1 MSTSTKD
8 ITAAP
13 VATSAP
19 TAPTVN
25 ASANAANPKVKWN
38 VEHLKSSY
46 VNFANA
52 NSTQEEVVLNF
63 GMNNNWD
70 RMASEVEIELSHRI
84 VMSPFAAKRLAELLG
99 KLVAQYEGR
108 YGTMK

>member
-1 MSTSTKD
+1 MATHPKD
-8 ITAAP
+8 NAAEP
-13 VATSAP
+13 SDPANP
-19 TAPTVN
+19 T
-25 ASANAANPKVKWN
+25 ANPKVKWN

-46 VNFANA
+46 INFANA

-70 RMASEVEIELSHRI
+70 RMASEVEIELTHRV
-84 VMSPFAAKRLAELLG
+84 VMSPFAAKRLADLLG

-108 YGTMK
+108 YGVMK

>member
-1 MSTSTKD
+1 MTTNPAQQDPS
-8 ITAAP
+8 
-13 VATSAP
+13 SAEGVP
-19 TAPTVN
+19 R
-25 ASANAANPKVKWN
+25 VKWN
-38 VEHLKSSY
+38 TSALKSSY

-70 RMASEVEIELSHRI
+70 RMASEVEIELSHRV
-84 VMSPFAAKRLAELLG
+84 VMSPFAAKRLAEMLG

-108 YGTMK
+108 YGPMK

>member
-1 MSTSTKD
+1 MALNDKAPALDTARETSPP
-8 ITAAP
+8 AA
-13 VATSAP
+13 
-19 TAPTVN
+19 
-25 ASANAANPKVKWN
+25 ASPKIHWN
-38 VEHLKSSY
+38 VDHLKSSY

-70 RMASEVEIELSHRI
+70 RMASEVQIELTHRI
-84 VMSPFAAKRLAELLG
+84 VMSPFAAKRLADLLS

-108 YGTMK
+108 YGVMK

>member
-1 MSTSTKD
+1 MVDAQK
-8 ITAAP
+8 AP
-13 VATSAP
+13 DP
-19 TAPTVN
+19 KG
-25 ASANAANPKVKWN
+25 PKVKWN

-63 GMNNNWD
+63 GMNNSWD
-70 RMASEVEIELSHRI
+70 RMASEVEIELAHRI

-99 KLVAQYEGR
+99 KLVAQYEAR
-108 YGTMK
+108 YGAMK